1 MLIWTAPFLVPAV
14 RRWPSRDAFVFGLAF
29 LAAAMAARFAMPL
42 LWPMISGPQQSLES
56 TLSQPRFIVV
66 AIVSGASFGFL
77 AHAIQKAGTRFWPGQ
92 TRRCQRPHEPLH
104 SSASPFAPTPRPT
117 PPPIDSY

>member
-42 LWPMISGPQQSLES
+42 LWPMIGRPQQSLAS
-56 TLSQPRFIVV
+56 TLSQPPFILV
-66 AIVSGASFGFL
+66 AIVRGAAFGFL
-77 AHAIQKAGTRFWPGQ
+77 AHAIHQARTHLWPGQ
-92 TRRCQRPHEPLH
+92 TTRQARGR
-104 SSASPFAPTPRPT
+104 
-117 PPPIDSY
+117 